1 MLYAFALTS
10 GFGRLLYKL
19 KSPDHCYIVYSN
31 NIDHYLNLLV
41 HDQPSHILGLGSY
54 SGIDQNKIRIER
66 ITTNQFRN
74 DKIEEN
80 VPDRLDINNFLS
92 LPMPNNHFKYADA
105 IGNSWCNLISW
116 KIIRLIENGT
126 LNSMYTFLHIPKGFD
141 QKLAV
146 DAIDQAL
153 LEQQIT

>member
-1 MLYAFALTS
+1 MLYSFVLTN
-10 GFGRLLYKL
+10 GLGRLLYKL

-54 SGIDQNKIRIER
+54 SGIDQDKIRIER

-74 DKIEEN
+74 DKIEESA
-80 VPDRLDINNFLS
+80 PDKLEINNFLS
-92 LPMPNNHFKYADA
+92 LPVPNDHLKYASA

-116 KIIRLIENGT
+116 KIMRLIENEN
-126 LNSMYTFLHIPKGFD
+126 LRSQYSFLHIPKNFD
-141 QKLAV
+141 QSLA
-146 DAIDQAL
+146 I
-153 LEQQIT
+153 QQIENILNP

>member
-1 MLYAFALTS
+1 MLYAFALT
-10 GFGRLLYKL
+10 GGLGKLLYKL

-41 HDQPSHILGLGSY
+41 HDQPIQILGLGSY
-54 SGIDQNKIRIER
+54 SGADQNKIRIER

-80 VPDRLDINNFLS
+80 APDKLEINNFLQF
-92 LPMPNNHFKYADA
+92 PIPNDHLKYADA

-126 LNSMYTFLHIPKGFD
+126 LHSRYTFLHIPKDFD

-146 DAIDQAL
+146 SAINQAL
-153 LEQQIT
+153 LEQ